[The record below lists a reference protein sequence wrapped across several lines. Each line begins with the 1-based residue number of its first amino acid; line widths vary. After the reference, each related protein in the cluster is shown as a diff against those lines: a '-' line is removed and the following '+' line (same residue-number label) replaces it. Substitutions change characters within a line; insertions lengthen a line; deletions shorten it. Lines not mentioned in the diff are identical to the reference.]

1 VLFLLYIIVTFLFHE
16 VTLSLRYNMPNP
28 KDDDRKKKAVDKSPV
43 HTTVIP
49 TMDMTKKSES
59 VSESGKESQTIQ
71 KEDAKELRG
80 ALQTMKQVPNYQ
92 KVPMKSESRNE
103 ADKIEETKEIT
114 TVTHSLEGKTI
125 LEKQDETMVQPTKS
139 QDKETE
145 TLEVRSTMPTENDVG
160 KQGLDVQDSG
170 ASREGP
176 NVDRVEL
183 PSNMDYVYPFTFGM
197 AIWQDFALSAV
208 NTYNEFARELS
219 RLHSNW
225 MNIFLNVWHS
235 SDHEKKRTEDE

>member
-92 KVPMKSESRNE
+92 KGPMKSESRNE

-125 LEKQDETMVQPTKS
+125 LEKQDETMVQPMKS

-160 KQGLDVQDSG
+160 EQGLDVQDAG

-176 NVDRVEL
+176 NVDRVEV
-183 PSNMDYVYPFTFGM
+183 PSNMGYVYPFTFGM

-235 SDHEKKRTEDE
+235 SDHEKKRNEDE

>member
-1 VLFLLYIIVTFLFHE
+1 
-16 VTLSLRYNMPNP
+16 
-28 KDDDRKKKAVDKSPV
+28 
-43 HTTVIP
+43 
-49 TMDMTKKSES
+49 
-59 VSESGKESQTIQ
+59 
-71 KEDAKELRG
+71 
-80 ALQTMKQVPNYQ
+80 LQTMKQVPNYQ
-92 KVPMKSESRNE
+92 KVPMKSRNE

-125 LEKQDETMVQPTKS
+125 LEKQDETMVQPTKT

-160 KQGLDVQDSG
+160 KQGLDVQDAG

-176 NVDRVEL
+176 NVDSVEL
-183 PSNMDYVYPFTFGM
+183 PSNMDYVYPFTFDM
-197 AIWQDFALSAV
+197 AMWQDFALSAV

-235 SDHEKKRTEDE
+235 SDHEKKRNEDE